1 MRKRELLAYCGLY
14 CGDCGGYTG
23 AIADAASNLQK
34 ELKEYKFELT
44 AKHLFSDALK
54 DYDKFVEMLG
64 FMTELKC
71 DSMCRDKTDKS
82 TSCQIRKC
90 CRGKGYYAC
99 YECGD
104 FEVCEKLES
113 MKDLHRDSCVKNLK
127 AIKEMGL
134 EQWVETGKRYWFGS
148 HVDDV

>member
-1 MRKRELLAYCGLY
+1 MKKKELLAYCGLY

-23 AIADAASNLQK
+23 TIADAAADLQK
-34 ELKEYKFELT
+34 ELKDYKFELT
-44 AKHLFSDALK
+44 AKHLFSDPLK
-54 DYDKFVEMLG
+54 DYHKFVEMLG
-64 FMTELKC
+64 FMTTLKC
-71 DSMCRDKTDKS
+71 DSVCRDKADTS

-90 CRGKGYYAC
+90 CREKGYYAC

-113 MKDLHRDSCVKNLK
+113 LKGLHRDSCVKNLK

-134 EQWVETGKRYWFGS
+134 EKWVETGKRFWFGS
-148 HVDDV
+148 DVDDM

>member
-1 MRKRELLAYCGLY
+1 MKKKKLLAYCGLY

-23 AIADAASNLQK
+23 TIADAAANLQK
-34 ELKEYKFELT
+34 ELEDYKFVRT
-44 AKHLFSDALK
+44 AKHLFSDQLK

-64 FMTELKC
+64 FMTTLKC
-71 DSMCRDKTDKS
+71 DVFCRNKTDTS

-90 CRGKGYYAC
+90 CREKGYYGC
-99 YECGD
+99 YECDD

-113 MKDLHRDSCVKNLK
+113 MKDLHQDSCVKNLR

-134 EQWVETGKRYWFGS
+134 EKWIELGTRYWFGS
-148 HVDDV
+148 DVDDV